1 MASAMNVDI
10 SMLSVTVSLYVL
22 GLAVGQLIGG
32 PLSDKK
38 GRRPVMAMGLGI
50 FAVGSLLITT
60 SIHIESLWLWR
71 FVQAIGG
78 GIAVVGVP
86 ATIRDNTSGKESAK
100 LFSLIAL
107 IMMIAPSIA
116 PTVGTL
122 ILRMVGWQWIFHLT
136 AVLALCVAVLVML
149 FIPKG
154 KMSDSAELTAIRS
167 TAVQPTAVQSN
178 LKKGGLLAV
187 FKEKRAL
194 GYMIAQA
201 FAYSVLMTF
210 VTNASMIYMTVFD
223 VTPERFSVLFIAN
236 ICGLITI
243 NRLNTLLLRWYE
255 PTQLLKGFLLMQ
267 VTGGL
272 TLLAA
277 SIVVPG
283 NLHIAVTGFVIAI
296 AANGGIMSNASTCF
310 LKYHGHNAGSASAVL
325 GAVQYTV
332 GAAASASAALIS
344 MGRVQPIVIAMLL
357 CSIIALAGAIIASH
371 KESNDIEQAIAPMA
385 S

>member
-1 MASAMNVDI
+1 MATAMDVDI

-38 GRRPVMAMGLGI
+38 GRRPVMAVGLVI

-71 FVQAIGG
+71 FIQAIGG

-116 PTVGTL
+116 PTIGTL
-122 ILRMVGWQWIFHLT
+122 ILRMAGWQWIFHLT
-136 AVLALCVAVLVML
+136 SVLALCVAVLVMQ
-149 FIPKG
+149 FIPKR
-154 KMSDSAELTAIRS
+154 KASKSVEMTTEES
-167 TAVQPTAVQSN
+167 TT
-178 LKKGGLLAV
+178 KKGGLLAV
-187 FKEKRAL
+187 FKEKQAL
-194 GYMIAQA
+194 GYMLAQA

-210 VTNASMIYMTVFD
+210 VTNASMIYMTVFK
-223 VTPERFSVLFIAN
+223 VTPEHFSVLFIAN
-236 ICGLITI
+236 ICGLVTI

-255 PTQLLKGFLLMQ
+255 PAQLLKAFLLMQ

-272 TLLAA
+272 ILLTA
-277 SIVVPG
+277 SIAAPG
-283 NLHIAVTGFVIAI
+283 NLHIAVIGFVIAI
-296 AANGGIMSNASTCF
+296 AANGGTMSNASACF

-332 GAAASASAALIS
+332 GAAISASAAFIS
-344 MGRVQPIVIAMLL
+344 MGRVQPVVIVMLLSSLIALTGAVIA
-357 CSIIALAGAIIASH
+357 SR
-371 KESNDIEQAIAPMA
+371 KECKDSAQTIAPIP

>member
-1 MASAMNVDI
+1 MPSMASAMNVDI

-60 SIHIESLWLWR
+60 SVHIESLWLWR

-122 ILRMVGWQWIFHLT
+122 ILRMAGWQWIFHLT
-136 AVLALCVAVLVML
+136 AVLALGVAVLVML

-154 KMSDSAELTAIRS
+154 KMSDSAELTAVRS
-167 TAVQPTAVQSN
+167 TAVQSTI
-178 LKKGGLLAV
+178 KKGGLLAV

-194 GYMIAQA
+194 GYMLAQA

-223 VTPERFSVLFIAN
+223 VTPERFSVLFVAN

-272 TLLAA
+272 ILLAA

-357 CSIIALAGAIIASH
+357 CSIIALAGAIIASR